1 MQEVNL
7 TKHSYMAKQ
16 LSRKVI
22 DALERSISGFKH
34 DIILEIIHVVL
45 RGVSW
50 NQIHFLPGLA
60 PRPQKEDLIVFQWF
74 TVCFSCDRDD
84 FLKGSAAK
92 SCSNPQIWTKQKHQ
106 TRSWD
111 ACDSGTTT
119 RTRKKRPS
127 GWKPLKTCHNCI
139 CIIPSH
145 AREQRN
151 KHLARA
157 PTPLIIPVDE
167 YRD

>member
-1 MQEVNL
+1 
-7 TKHSYMAKQ
+7 MAKQ

-60 PRPQKEDLIVFQWF
+60 PPSANGRSHRLPMVHRLFLLWQGSFFKGECSKIVF
-74 TVCFSCDRDD
+74 
-84 FLKGSAAK
+84 K
-92 SCSNPQIWTKQKHQ
+92 SSNLDQTKTSNTILGRVWLGNNNKNK
-106 TRSWD
+106 
-111 ACDSGTTT
+111 
-119 RTRKKRPS
+119 KKRPS
-127 GWKPLKTCHNCI
+127 GWKPLKTCHYCI